1 MRCCYGLGAISY
13 ALLGLGLSEA
23 LNRTNPLN
31 KVPSQK
37 GSEEHKLR
45 YADLHGDPPTAHCV
59 LSPRAD
65 NLHGAAP
72 NCHLYQG
79 LSPMDYFKFPKA
91 LKTFKNLS
99 MQNWGGPRAFLSV
112 AKLHGHKPKQELSS
126 HSLNSYTRGAA
137 EPVLATGRRS
147 PTRCD
152 WLSLFKTAVL
162 PRWRAG
168 SETNKLTTRK
178 SNARIRKL
186 KNPDSETENSDSQT
200 ESANQ
205 GTENRGFGNWD
216 SETTMRE
223 FGN

>member
-1 MRCCYGLGAISY
+1 MAWVSLAVQRLQIESFDNFLAYVLALYRVSKLFGQKLPGALWGPPVVQCCYGLGAISY
-13 ALLGLGLSEA
+13 ALLGLGLSKP

-31 KVPSQK
+31 KVRSQK
-37 GSEEHKLR
+37 GSDEHKLR
-45 YADLHGDPPTAHCV
+45 YADLHGEPPTAHCV

-65 NLHGAAP
+65 NLHGAAL
-72 NCHLYQG
+72 NCHLDQG

-99 MQNWGGPRAFLSV
+99 MQNWGGPREFLCV

-147 PTRCD
+147 PTRGD

-162 PRWRAG
+162 QVA
-168 SETNKLTTRK
+168 
-178 SNARIRKL
+178 
-186 KNPDSETENSDSQT
+186 
-200 ESANQ
+200 
-205 GTENRGFGNWD
+205 RGFRN
-216 SETTMRE
+216 
-223 FGN
+223 